1 MKTHLIYLA
10 LVFQLFITSCK
21 SIKTDAVVVRD
32 VNSKVQSKDFTI
44 EVKYA
49 NPSGVGHINLSY
61 GYDLRI
67 KNDSAF
73 AYLPY
78 YGVAYSAPF
87 NGEGGIK
94 FAELMTEYTCVNTK
108 KSDGWDIHFKV
119 KSKENGY
126 DIRLNMF
133 ENGNSTITVNSF
145 NRQSITFYGELKE

>member
-1 MKTHLIYLA
+1 MKSHFNTVAFIVLI
-10 LVFQLFITSCK
+10 FITGCK
-21 SIKTDAVVVRD
+21 IINIASEKVQA
-32 VNSKVQSKDFTI
+32 VNSKVQLKDYTV
-44 EVKYA
+44 EVKFA
-49 NPSGVGHINLSY
+49 NPSGGGHINLSY

-67 KNDSAF
+67 KNDSAY

-78 YGVAYSAPF
+78 YGVAYSAPY

-94 FAELMTEYTCVNTK
+94 FAELMTEYTCVKNK

-126 DIRLNMF
+126 DIRLSVY